1 MQGGKEKKEKKKSFR
16 KTRATEIERIRDRR
30 EACDYSFVGQKS
42 MEILKVAKYLQL
54 FFFLLFRK
62 VSKASFFLIFALAPP
77 PQKHSNAVPSC
88 TVRKLGNCRTGEREG
103 TSDHRVKRRWK
114 TRKERFLQ
122 KARQQ

>member
-1 MQGGKEKKEKKKSFR
+1 
-16 KTRATEIERIRDRR
+16 
-30 EACDYSFVGQKS
+30 

-122 KARQQ
+122 KARQQWMRIPFGIRHSSRSQSMSHTSE